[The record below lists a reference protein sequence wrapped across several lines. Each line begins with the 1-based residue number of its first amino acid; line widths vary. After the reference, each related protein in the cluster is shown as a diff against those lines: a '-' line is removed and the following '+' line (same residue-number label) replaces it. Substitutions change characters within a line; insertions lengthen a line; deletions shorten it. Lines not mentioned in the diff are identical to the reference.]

1 MLLDGPLGPDEHY
14 ITLLLHNKVG
24 REIRVQ
30 PSRGRKG
37 GYVVPKSAFLKVS
50 MIFPKSSA
58 VSEPVTF
65 DAKDLET
72 ENDLEINGDV
82 KKVSIPPGEFPDEVI
97 NMTIT
102 APGE

>member
-1 MLLDGPLGPDEHY
+1 MGPEERY

-24 REIRVQ
+24 REIRVE

-37 GYVVPKSAFLKVS
+37 GYVVPQNGFLRVS
-50 MIFPKSSA
+50 MIFPKSGPLA
-58 VSEPVTF
+58 APVTF
-65 DAKDLET
+65 DAKDIET
-72 ENDLEINGDV
+72 QNDLEINGEV
-82 KKVSIPPGEFPDEVI
+82 KKVSITPREFQDEVD

>member
-1 MLLDGPLGPDEHY
+1 MGPEERY

-24 REIRVQ
+24 REIRVT

-37 GYVVPKSAFLKVS
+37 GYVVPQNGYLKVS
-50 MIFPKSSA
+50 MIFPKSGPLSA
-58 VSEPVTF
+58 PVTF

-72 ENDLEINGDV
+72 QNDLEINGEV
-82 KKVSIPPGEFPDEVI
+82 KKVSITPGEFQDEVI